1 MKKVFNK
8 FCTLDCEGDARS
20 ARVNQA
26 MFPNGCHFDP
36 DTRVWCVT
44 SCLYDEERDEIKEY
58 IFVCKLPNKP
68 REYPKDKDGNYPW
81 IAGKVYKD
89 TGIYHDVNSKVYKQ
103 EIEAGLSVEIDN
115 EEVNY
120 DSVYLFQTGKK
131 KVIRNVMVYDN
142 IYQYFSNI
150 HFHLKALISKNYK
163 IYVKPYID
171 KAGKRYNYDKLALET
186 QFNRYLSVNVISNN
200 NCPELNQIQTWNPK
214 EWVGSKQAQ
223 DFNNERWMAK
233 AIKHNMDDTEELL
246 FRIWEQTQICRKKYK
261 AVEKEEAIK
270 GDF

>member
-1 MKKVFNK
+1 MQKVFDK

-20 ARVNQA
+20 ARINQA
-26 MFPNGCHFDP
+26 MFPKGCHFDP

-44 SCLYDEERDEIKEY
+44 TCLYDEECDCIREY
-58 IFVCKLPNKP
+58 IFVCKLPDKP
-68 REYPKDKDGNYPW
+68 REYPKDKNGNYPW
-81 IAGKVYKD
+81 IAGKVYED
-89 TGIYHDVNSKVYKQ
+89 TGIYHNVNSKVYKK

-120 DSVYLFQTGKK
+120 DSVYLGQIGKR
-131 KVIRNVMVYDN
+131 VLRFVEVYDN
-142 IYQYFSNI
+142 VYEYF
-150 HFHLKALISKNYK
+150 FHIRAHLNMVSKDYK

-171 KAGKRYNYDKLALET
+171 KDGKRYNYDKLALGT
-186 QFNRYLSVNVISNN
+186 QFNRYFHTNVITDDNDTQN
-200 NCPELNQIQTWNPK
+200 LLNQIQTWNPK

-246 FRIWEQTQICRKKYK
+246 YRIWEQTQICRKIYK

>member
-20 ARVNQA
+20 ARINQA
-26 MFPNGCHFDP
+26 MFPKGCHFDP

-44 SCLYDEERDEIKEY
+44 TCLYNEEIDEIKEY
-58 IFVCKLPNKP
+58 ILVCKLPNKP
-68 REYPKDKDGNYPW
+68 REYPKDKNGNYPW

-131 KVIRNVMVYDN
+131 KVIRSVMVFDN
-142 IYQYFSNI
+142 VYQYFGNI

-200 NCPELNQIQTWNPK
+200 NYPELNQIQTWNPK

-246 FRIWEQTQICRKKYK
+246 YRIWEQTQICRKMYR
-261 AVEKEEAIK
+261 AAEKEEAIK